1 MAAPPIVSFGS
12 ASFDDGRWPVRPSLE
27 FSPNPIR
34 RSPFGAGA
42 PHRQM
47 GGCSCRH
54 GWFTVRPNLTGP
66 NDH

>member
-12 ASFDDGRWPVRPSLE
+12 TTFDDGRWPVRPSLE
-27 FSPNPIR
+27 FSPNSIR
-34 RSPFGAGA
+34 RSPFGTGA

-54 GWFTVRPNLTGP
+54 GMVHSPAKFDGP
-66 NDH
+66 E